1 MGDFEMSGE
10 PVLDRVRKVMVQT
23 FRVPADVAIERETTS
38 ADIDGWDSLSHSLL
52 IMNIEEEFGVDLPF
66 DRVYEL
72 QNVGELAD
80 LLQEVIQVPAK

>member
-1 MGDFEMSGE
+1 MAGD
-10 PVLDRVRKVMVQT
+10 PVFDRIQKVMVQT
-23 FRVPADVAIERETTS
+23 FRVPAGVAIERGTTS

-52 IMNIEEEFGVDLPF
+52 IMNVEEEFGVDLPF

-80 LLQEVIQVPAK
+80 LLREVTQAAAE

>member
-1 MGDFEMSGE
+1 MTGE
-10 PVLDRVRKVMVQT
+10 PVFDRIQKVVIET
-23 FRVPADVAIERETTS
+23 FRVPAGIAINRETTS

-52 IMNIEEEFGVDLPF
+52 IMNVEEAFGIDLPF

-80 LLQEVIQVPAK
+80 LVQEITHASAAAK